1 MCGSDGVTYSNS
13 CAAAAACQLDATDG
27 ECSGGTVPAV
37 VFTATVSAAT
47 FDADAYRQ
55 GLAGLVGA
63 TAEDITLAVEAAT
76 SGRRTRTRARARTRA
91 RTRRLSEASELAV
104 TATIRTTTDA
114 LAASIQTALQAKT
127 IDELSADLGVA
138 VTSVT
143 APVVTVAAVDPLSVI
158 VLAASPPPPPPSPP
172 SPPSP
177 PLPTTP
183 ALLEDGGSAIS
194 TGGDDGPWAGG
205 LGYAL
210 AGLAGV
216 AAGLGC
222 ALGVLR
228 RRLAAS
234 KSSLALA
241 RPLGTGVLHGG
252 CAARLHSTP
261 ALSCTSSKSFAEFA
275 PDAIEMPSPTAL
287 PPGGENKGEAQRV

>member
-37 VFTATVSAAT
+37 VFTATVSAAN

-76 SGRRTRTRARARTRA
+76 SGRRTRARTRA

-138 VTSVT
+138 VASVT

-210 AGLAGV
+210 VGLAGV